1 MTLLHILEI
10 FGTLVL
16 GSIVGGIGTYV
27 AASFKFAGRFLVL
40 EKRFSDFQAA
50 TDRRLK
56 EQDDRLQRT
65 EDKVIWS
72 DVCDNCKEVWIAK
85 IDAYHAEA
93 QQAILTVKEATSRD
107 MKVLNENNTATVKLL
122 GDLMAT
128 VTHIDNRLGTM
139 KVVR

>member
-40 EKRFSDFQAA
+40 EKRFLDFQAA